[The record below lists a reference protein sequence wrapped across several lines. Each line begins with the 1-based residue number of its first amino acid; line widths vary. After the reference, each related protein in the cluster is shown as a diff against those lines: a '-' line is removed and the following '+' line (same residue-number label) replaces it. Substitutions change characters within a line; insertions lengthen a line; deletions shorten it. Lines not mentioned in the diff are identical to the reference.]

1 MKYLFSFTVIFLFL
15 LGCGGE
21 KGENEKTADKNLYK
35 IDSSGIKTKPVENPN
50 QSFLM
55 RYKLELNKEYKY
67 RIATISANEQN
78 IKMDTTIS
86 QNVNQEMIYLINV
99 KPTEIDKDSIYD
111 VVCTFSSIKLDATAN
126 DQKHS
131 YQSGVTK
138 DSSELLKFSNYEA
151 LINNSFN
158 LRVDNTGNILEIYK
172 TDKIISKYLELQ
184 NLKDSI
190 STEERNAMRE
200 QISEGAI
207 KPLLSQIFRKLPEE
221 TVAKDSVW
229 TISQPAFPFLVF
241 QLQNNYIYNIDA
253 LEEYDEDNVA
263 VIDAKLDAKITGNTK
278 VTEQGVTYE
287 FNKPSSEAAGKIY
300 FNVEEGYVLKSM
312 IKSKTMI
319 SYTMEGDTPT
329 GKQKGSRSDVMEY
342 TNIIELL

>member
-1 MKYLFSFTVIFLFL
+1 MKYLFSVALIFLILF
-15 LGCGGE
+15 GCGGE
-21 KGENEKTADKNLYK
+21 KSENEKTAEENLYK
-35 IDSSGIKTKPVENPN
+35 IDSADIQTTPIENPDQN
-50 QSFLM
+50 FLM
-55 RYKLELNKEYKY
+55 RYKLELNKDYKY
-67 RIATISANEQN
+67 RIATISDNRQT
-78 IKMDTTIS
+78 IKVDTTIS
-86 QNVNQEMIYLINV
+86 QNVNQKMIYLVNV
-99 KPTEIDKDSIYD
+99 KPTEIDKDSVYE
-111 VVCTFSSIKLDATAN
+111 VVCTFSSIKLDAIAN
-126 DQKHS
+126 DQKYY

-138 DSSELLKFSNYEA
+138 DSTELLKFANYEA

-158 LRVDNTGNILEIYK
+158 LRVDNIGNILEIYK
-172 TDKIISKYLELQ
+172 TDKIISRYLELQ

-190 STEERNAMRE
+190 TTEEKNAMRE

-207 KPLLSQIFRKLPEE
+207 KPLLSQIFRKLPEV

-253 LEEYDEDNVA
+253 LEEYNEDNVA

-287 FNKPSSEAAGKIY
+287 FNKPSSEATGKIY

-312 IKSKTMI
+312 IKSKTVI
-319 SYTMEGDTPT
+319 SYTWEGDTPK
-329 GKQKGSRSDVMEY
+329 GKQKNSRSDAMEY
-342 TNIIELL
+342 TNIVELL